1 MSDYV
6 ADEPMAKV
14 SRTSLRAVIGSI
26 VISIAFVMELTLV
39 PLVLPAIQ
47 ADFGLSV
54 NQLAMVFNSYGV
66 SVAAGVFL
74 GGLFGDTIGVRKVF
88 TVGVLMFA
96 AGALIVAFANN
107 YPTLIAARM
116 LQGFGGG
123 MFSPLVPL
131 LLTRAMPEKPG
142 KILIIWGSIA
152 GYTAAIAPLALSQAV
167 VYAGWQSVFVLFAII
182 SLVAL
187 AISGRMLAGP
197 SREEMRKRPTL
208 SPLLREPILWIVF
221 VYIGC
226 TYGAITFYMF
236 SLPLWL
242 SSINYNVNMVGF
254 VLAVMWLSFSLVS
267 TSMRNRV
274 DSEHVRLIMICA
286 PLMIA
291 LSFPMAYFANG
302 LSGFLLSAFLLG
314 AGFAGSNSPST
325 QMVLKFAPKGLQA
338 ISASMDI
345 TFARI
350 GGVVTVALL
359 AQFEFSQ
366 SMWVVMCMS
375 VYAMIC
381 ASVIGSR
388 SVEIARHSSQSNF

>member
-39 PLVLPAIQ
+39 PLVLPEIQ

-359 AQFEFSQ
+359 AQFEFGQ

-388 SVEIARHSSQSNF
+388 SVELANT